1 MESAGKLVASRML
14 VVGEKREKLVAVE
27 SAENFNQI
35 RVVKKAGKLATDGKG
50 GKTCDRWKGRQDLQ
64 QVERAAKVK
73 ESRKRGE
80 TFSGLKPREKQ

>member
-27 SAENFNQI
+27 SAENFDQI

-64 QVERAAKVK
+64 QVERAVK
-73 ESRKRGE
+73 LATGGKGGKS
-80 TFSGLKPREKQ
+80 